1 VVVKKKIFLSIFLII
16 ILTFWLF
23 YFSNRNI
30 FELKTLF
37 IYLEIIQNYIYDNFF
52 ISFLLFTVSYCF
64 LIVCN
69 FPAASLLSLIGGFLY
84 GTWVGGIG
92 IIIGGTIGSFIVF
105 LVAKS
110 FFHDYISKKLLKK
123 YTFID
128 NYFQKNDFELMLLI
142 RLIPGIPFFAQNL
155 VLAGLGAQ
163 KLKFFFTTLFGLSP
177 WAIVFAS
184 IGQGLEDIFIEDK
197 DLSLSLIAKPEYLIP
212 ISMIALLIL
221 IILIFRKK
229 YLSNQKKFKL

>member
-1 VVVKKKIFLSIFLII
+1 VLVKKKISLSIFLII

-23 YFSNRNI
+23 YFSNRDI
-30 FELKTLF
+30 IELKTLF
-37 IYLEIIQNYIYDNFF
+37 KYFEIIQNYIYNNFF

-69 FPAASLLSLIGGFLY
+69 FPAVSLLSLMGGFLY

-155 VLAGLGAQ
+155 ILAGLGA
-163 KLKFFFTTLFGLSP
+163 KRLKFFFTTLIGLSP
-177 WAIVFAS
+177 WAIIFAS
-184 IGQGLEDIFIEDK
+184 IGQGLEEIFIEGQA
-197 DLSLSLIAKPEYLIP
+197 LSFALIAKPEYLIP
-212 ISMIALLIL
+212 IGIIIALVIF
-221 IILIFRKK
+221 ILIFK
-229 YLSNQKKFKL
+229 KKFK